1 MQGERENMKVVEFQ
15 SLGTKIKNTKRFYI
29 VNATASSY
37 DFEWR
42 KVEDEPNDSHAG
54 NYFRC
59 VTQKGTVL
67 SGKKYEVVFEY
78 SPE

>member
-1 MQGERENMKVVEFQ
+1 M
-15 SLGTKIKNTKRFYI
+15 
-29 VNATASSY
+29 NATASSY

-42 KVEDEPNDSHAG
+42 KVDEEPKDSHAVNTG